1 MKTNQELKNAALA
14 ALKGN
19 WAQAI
24 LAAVFMCGVT
34 VVLSSPTYIIDIC
47 SSEMSSIDYMDSMLL
62 LMVSN
67 IGFLLSLFLLYP
79 LTLGYAVAHKDLLLY
94 GDASVTRNT
103 LRHAFSGYMR
113 NVLAMLLT
121 YLFTALWTLLFII
134 PGIVKSLAYSMT
146 LYIIKD
152 YPELSPNQAI
162 NLSIKMMKGHKFDL
176 FCLSLSFIGWVFL
189 SILTLGVGLIWLM
202 PYMQT
207 TMAAFYQ
214 DVKNDYI
221 ARETAI

>member
-67 IGFLLSLFLLYP
+67 IGFLLSLF
-79 LTLGYAVAHKDLLLY
+79 
-94 GDASVTRNT
+94 
-103 LRHAFSGYMR
+103 
-113 NVLAMLLT
+113 
-121 YLFTALWTLLFII
+121 
-134 PGIVKSLAYSMT
+134 
-146 LYIIKD
+146 
-152 YPELSPNQAI
+152 
-162 NLSIKMMKGHKFDL
+162 
-176 FCLSLSFIGWVFL
+176 
-189 SILTLGVGLIWLM
+189 
-202 PYMQT
+202 
-207 TMAAFYQ
+207 
-214 DVKNDYI
+214 
-221 ARETAI
+221 